1 MNKIM
6 KTLCVSVC
14 YYEAIVIPS
23 PYTYTN
29 ILWLPQIQISK
40 QFYPKK
46 LEWRISNLSY
56 PVYNRCWLAITW
68 LDGLISSWLCNIT
81 AWLSSKWKQSAI
93 FHGQCNLIR
102 RNRQWCR
109 TDGTLPSSNSLS
121 KGTHHTGESTIRKG
135 FPTAAESLDPRTIT
149 QMNDY
154 PPFRRQHQWALLKT
168 HGKISGMSLGLSL
181 QPYTRLSLTSIFKLL

>member
-1 MNKIM
+1 M
-6 KTLCVSVC
+6 C

-23 PYTYTN
+23 PYTYAN

-46 LEWRISNLSY
+46 LKWRISNLSY

-68 LDGLISSWLCNIT
+68 LDGLISSWLCNTT

-93 FHGQCNLIR
+93 FHGQCKLIR

-109 TDGTLPSSNSLS
+109 TDRTLPSSNRYPPHRWEYCQERISH
-121 KGTHHTGESTIRKG
+121 GCWITG
-135 FPTAAESLDPRTIT
+135 P
-149 QMNDY
+149 QNY
-154 PPFRRQHQWALLKT
+154 PPFRRQHHWALLKT
-168 HGKISGMSLGLSL
+168 LGKISGMSLGLFMQL
-181 QPYTRLSLTSIFKLL
+181 YTRLSLTSIYKLL